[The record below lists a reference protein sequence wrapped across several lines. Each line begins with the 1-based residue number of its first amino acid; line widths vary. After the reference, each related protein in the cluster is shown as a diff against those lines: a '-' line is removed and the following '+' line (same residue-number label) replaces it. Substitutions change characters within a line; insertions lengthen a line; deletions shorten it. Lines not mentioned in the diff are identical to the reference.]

1 MLIVH
6 QLRVRH
12 VLTAQK
18 LVPALWKLCLM
29 VRDASSNNSDSH
41 DEGSCES
48 EFHHT
53 VSTVG
58 EGWALGALTE
68 VHADTAASASL
79 PFPTIL
85 WVQNSLKHITTGA
98 DS

>member
-1 MLIVH
+1 
-6 QLRVRH
+6 
-12 VLTAQK
+12 
-18 LVPALWKLCLM
+18 M
-29 VRDASSNNSDSH
+29 VREASSNNSDSH
-41 DEGSCES
+41 DEGSRES
-48 EFHHT
+48 EFYHT

-58 EGWALGALTE
+58 EGWWALGALTE